1 MTVTTIPTAG
11 ITDAT
16 IVTAD
21 LADDAVTTAKAA
33 FSPGKINQHL
43 SSTKFTSGSQSSTST
58 TYVSTP
64 VTANIT
70 PSATSSNILIAFNLT
85 IYKTGG
91 DNEIDVRILRDIG
104 GSTEEVV
111 ETGALATSNSN
122 DHYDTLCIVS
132 NDAPS
137 TTSQITY
144 TVQFRRTAGSGTVA
158 TSISSSKRAEMTLME
173 VLA

>member
-1 MTVTTIPTAG
+1 MSSELRVDTIKLANGNTATASGLG
-11 ITDAT
+11 IGGT
-16 IVTAD
+16 
-21 LADDAVTTAKAA
+21 
-33 FSPGKINQHL
+33 GKINQHI
-43 SSTKFTSGSQSSTST
+43 SSSKFTSGSQTSTST